1 MDGLAVPFRLS
12 RLLEPLDVDE
22 GNIPEDTVV
31 VVVAMRDNL
40 VRIQTVQQGSWHYW
54 VMVEVRFHLQR
65 LRPSLEL
72 VAWVCNLFE
81 LWEG

>member
-1 MDGLAVPFRLS
+1 MDGLDVPFRLS
-12 RLLEPLDVDE
+12 RLLESLDVDE

-31 VVVAMRDNL
+31 VVAMRDNL
-40 VRIQTVQQGSWHYW
+40 VRRQTVQQGSWHYW
-54 VMVEVRFHLQR
+54 VMVEERFHLQR
-65 LRPSLEL
+65 LHPSLEL